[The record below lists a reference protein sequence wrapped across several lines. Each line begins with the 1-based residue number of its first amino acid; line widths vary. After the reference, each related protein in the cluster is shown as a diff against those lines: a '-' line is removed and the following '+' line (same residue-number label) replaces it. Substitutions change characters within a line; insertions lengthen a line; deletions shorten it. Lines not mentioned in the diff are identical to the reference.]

1 MRISDLFL
9 YTKNL
14 FSIDFY
20 VSSKLYV
27 RMHFF
32 QKMGMKKISFNYD
45 DLKNYEANVGYMQ

>member
-9 YTKNL
+9 YTKNS

-32 QKMGMKKISFNYD
+32 QKMGITKKNVNFD
-45 DLKNYEANVGYMQ
+45 DFKNYEANVGYT